1 MRRIGVP
8 AEFAAAVLLL
18 IFVAVAA
25 PGLIAPGDPLAVSPT
40 EGFLAPSLVHPFG
53 TDESGRDILTR
64 IVHGARSSASIG
76 HRRDRHR
83 RGARC
88 CHRLRLGAR
97 SGAVDAALTRVV
109 EVLYSLPTLV
119 MALLFVAVI
128 GPGRHELDPCD
139 RPRDRP
145 RIRARGAS
153 ARAAGRAQR
162 LRRVRATRGSI
173 CSCGVRS
180 PRRCRIRCG
189 RSLR

>member
-64 IVHGARSSASIG
+64 IVHGARSSAGIG
-76 HRRDRHR
+76 IAATAI
-83 RGARC
+83 GVG
-88 CHRLRLGAR
+88 LGVVIGFV
-97 SGAVDAALTRVV
+97 SGLGPRAVDAALTRVV

-119 MALLFVAVI
+119 MALLF
-128 GPGRHELDPCD
+128 
-139 RPRDRP
+139 
-145 RIRARGAS
+145 
-153 ARAAGRAQR
+153 
-162 LRRVRATRGSI
+162 
-173 CSCGVRS
+173 
-180 PRRCRIRCG
+180 
-189 RSLR
+189 